1 MRNVVTRLSVVA
13 TSLLAATASAQTSA
27 TPPADL
33 SAAVAAPKAAD
44 APSETPPPKTDS
56 TNAAISAGGQFATG
70 NSRLAAIS
78 GKVQYDM
85 RRGQNAFAFAVIGNY
100 AESFVTPAVVPGATP
115 VKGAWQESTENFQAK
130 FRYDRYFGPDFSGFL
145 QLTGTH
151 DAFQAITFRFNADP
165 GVKLLLL
172 QSPRTKVWGEAGYDF
187 QYDINYTD
195 SSGFEQAGAGGQ
207 SVDGTGLPYVIQQN
221 DSIHSGRLFAGFQ
234 HAFNKEVQLN
244 FGLEF
249 LQGFGGSGGGTPT
262 IPSGS
267 TATLPGPNSTL
278 KQVDPV
284 SISLTGSRVNMDIL
298 LAAKLGAGLS
308 FGVGFSSKYNSAPL
322 AGKQNLDTSTTMTL
336 IYAFSG
342 APAAK
347 DPEPTPPAPAP
358 PPAAAPVAAPTPAIP
373 STP

>member
-1 MRNVVTRLSVVA
+1 
-13 TSLLAATASAQTSA
+13 
-27 TPPADL
+27 
-33 SAAVAAPKAAD
+33 
-44 APSETPPPKTDS
+44 
-56 TNAAISAGGQFATG
+56 
-70 NSRLAAIS
+70 
-78 GKVQYDM
+78 
-85 RRGQNAFAFAVIGNY
+85 
-100 AESFVTPAVVPGATP
+100 
-115 VKGAWQESTENFQAK
+115 
-130 FRYDRYFGPDFSGFL
+130 
-145 QLTGTH
+145 
-151 DAFQAITFRFNADP
+151 
-165 GVKLLLL
+165 VKLLLL

-187 QYDINYTD
+187 QYDVNYTD
-195 SSGFEQAGAGGQ
+195 SNGYEQAGAGGAATD
-207 SVDGTGLPYVIQQN
+207 SNGATYLIQQN

-262 IPSGS
+262 VPNGAVVYPKAAMGS
-267 TATLPGPNSTL
+267 T
-278 KQVDPV
+278 QVDPV

-347 DPEPTPPAPAP
+347 APEPTPPAPAP
-358 PPAAAPVAAPTPAIP
+358 AAAPAATPAPAPAAAAPAAAPAPAAAAPATH
-373 STP
+373 